1 MKPLADK
8 IRPEKIEDFVGQS
21 HLIGKNKII
30 SSIIKSKKIPNMII
44 YGPPGTGKTSLA
56 NILSKQCNKSF
67 YKLNGTTTNTDQI
80 KQIIKETYNLSEH
93 NGIILFIDELHFLS
107 KKQQQIILE
116 FIENGYITL
125 IGSTTENINFSIVD
139 SIISRCILI
148 NFKPLTSSDIK
159 NKLINVID
167 ENFKDY
173 EFNEESIK
181 YIANI
186 SNGDLRK
193 ALNIL
198 ELCTITFNPNISITM
213 DKIESLSQ
221 STVNL
226 SIKNKD
232 NLYNNLSYLQKSIR
246 GSDPNA
252 ASIAL
257 SLLIESGDLNSIC
270 RRLLVIASED
280 IGLAYPQAISI
291 VKSCID
297 SAIMLGF
304 PEAKIPLS
312 QATILL
318 ATSPKSNT
326 AYLAINRALE
336 DVKKNQIEI
345 PSYLCSNYSNNKINE
360 KTKYLYPHDYPN
372 NYIKQ
377 DYLPH
382 KLKDKIYYNYG
393 NNKFEQ
399 SIKNFWQKI
408 K

>member
-159 NKLINVID
+159 NKLINV
-167 ENFKDY
+167 
-173 EFNEESIK
+173 
-181 YIANI
+181 
-186 SNGDLRK
+186 
-193 ALNIL
+193 
-198 ELCTITFNPNISITM
+198 
-213 DKIESLSQ
+213 
-221 STVNL
+221 
-226 SIKNKD
+226 
-232 NLYNNLSYLQKSIR
+232 
-246 GSDPNA
+246 
-252 ASIAL
+252 
-257 SLLIESGDLNSIC
+257 
-270 RRLLVIASED
+270 
-280 IGLAYPQAISI
+280 
-291 VKSCID
+291 
-297 SAIMLGF
+297 
-304 PEAKIPLS
+304 
-312 QATILL
+312 
-318 ATSPKSNT
+318 
-326 AYLAINRALE
+326 
-336 DVKKNQIEI
+336 
-345 PSYLCSNYSNNKINE
+345 
-360 KTKYLYPHDYPN
+360 
-372 NYIKQ
+372 
-377 DYLPH
+377 
-382 KLKDKIYYNYG
+382 
-393 NNKFEQ
+393 
-399 SIKNFWQKI
+399 
-408 K
+408 